1 MRQILVTNDDGVQ
14 SPGLKALVRALS
26 QLGQVTVVAP
36 AKEVSA
42 SSHGLSLRR
51 PIRFERI
58 AERTYAV
65 EGTPADSVILA
76 INKIMKARPELIAS
90 GINRGGNM
98 GENILYSGTVAG
110 AVEGTLNGIP
120 SFAISLAS
128 KEGEI
133 DFEPAAEF
141 ALKLAK
147 RILAEGLPKGVTLS
161 VNVPQPWNN
170 GVEITRQ
177 SNKIIKNLLVENT
190 DPRGRRYYWLHEE
203 VDRERV
209 LPGTDYA
216 AVFAGSISITPL
228 ALERT
233 NVAALNHLSHW
244 AEELSSP
251 NRQSSAGED
260 LPAQT
265 K

>member
-14 SPGLKALVRALS
+14 SPGLKALVQALS
-26 QLGQVTVVAP
+26 ELGQVTVVAP
-36 AKEVSA
+36 TKEVSA
-42 SSHGLSLRR
+42 QSHGLSLRR
-51 PIRFERI
+51 PIRFERV

-76 INKIMKARPELIAS
+76 LNKIMKARPDLLVS

-98 GENILYSGTVAG
+98 GENIYYSGTVAA

-120 SFAISLAS
+120 SFAISVAH
-128 KEGEI
+128 KDGEF
-133 DFEPAAEF
+133 DFEPAAAF
-141 ALKLAK
+141 AVKLAK
-147 RILAEGLPKGVTLS
+147 RILAEELPKGVTLN

-203 VDRERV
+203 VDRDRV
-209 LPGTDYA
+209 APGTDYA

-228 ALERT
+228 DLDRT
-233 NVAALNHLSHW
+233 NRAALNHLSHW
-244 AEELSSP
+244 VEELSPRSK
-251 NRQSSAGED
+251 RSSARQD
-260 LPAQT
+260 LPAQS